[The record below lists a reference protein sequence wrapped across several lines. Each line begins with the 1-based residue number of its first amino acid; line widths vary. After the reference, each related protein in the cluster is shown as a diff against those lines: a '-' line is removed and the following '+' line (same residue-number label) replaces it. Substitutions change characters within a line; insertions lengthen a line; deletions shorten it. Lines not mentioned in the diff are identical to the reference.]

1 MNRVLFGI
9 YTRILLILRS
19 RSSKLPPSN
28 DVNQVGSSFNRNF
41 EILKA
46 DKFNSHHQP

>member
-28 DVNQVGSSFNRNF
+28 DVNQVGSFNRNS